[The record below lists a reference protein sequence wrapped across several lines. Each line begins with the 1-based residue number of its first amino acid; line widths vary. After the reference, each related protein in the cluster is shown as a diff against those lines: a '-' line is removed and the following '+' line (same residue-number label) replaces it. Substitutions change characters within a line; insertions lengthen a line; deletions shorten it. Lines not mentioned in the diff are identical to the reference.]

1 MTWYTDSGTVSA
13 FKDHGNGKLSPIGGS
28 PFPDHQM
35 APCWVE
41 ITQDGQ
47 FLFTVNTA
55 SGTVSGYQIA
65 ASGALSLLPG
75 SAPAGGPGAGAV
87 DARLSPDG
95 GFLYVD
101 QSKTG
106 AVAGF
111 AVSGGSLTA
120 LGTSP
125 FPLPG
130 GAAPAGIVVS

>member
-1 MTWYTDSGTVSA
+1 
-13 FKDHGNGKLSPIGGS
+13 
-28 PFPDHQM
+28 M

-41 ITQDGQ
+41 ITRDGQ

-55 SGTVSGYQIA
+55 SGTVSAYQIA
-65 ASGALSLLPG
+65 ASGALTLLPG
-75 SAPAGGPGAGAV
+75 STPAGGPTAGAV

-101 QSKTG
+101 QGKTG
-106 AVAGF
+106 AVAAF
-111 AVSGGSLTA
+111 AVSSGNLTQ